1 MFDAVFEGHFATVT
15 DTHPA
20 SDPWGMG
27 ITVDVLR
34 ADHQDCKD
42 WDDAHPVANAGV
54 WDQVAAIAAKAA
66 VRAQLTASARPG
78 FRQAPKKTKAE
89 QEASASEEGDDTESL
104 IAQAIRDIPD
114 ETIGEMLKKVG
125 SADLNDAKPR
135 LARVVMKGW
144 GGVRDVGGEPIPF
157 DLHSALR
164 FLGWEGF
171 LVEKAGEDP
180 EFLAGDRDDEDA
192 HLLASEGV
200 GATVTAFTGNPRKAD
215 GSLWTC
221 PAGMK
226 YGPAPVGDAITKW
239 LVDASAEGTI
249 ARAAA
254 VEKAADFLAA
264 TPPGTPDTSTVQ

>member
-1 MFDAVFEGHFATVT
+1 MFDAVFEGHFSSVT

-20 SDPWGMG
+20 TDPWGMG

-34 ADHQDCKD
+34 ADHPDAKE
-42 WDDAHPVANAGV
+42 WDDAHPVANAGI

-78 FRQAPKKTKAE
+78 FRQAAKKTRAE
-89 QEASASEEGDDTESL
+89 QEAATSEGEDETESL

-125 SADLNDAKPR
+125 NADLNDAKPR
-135 LARVVMKGW
+135 LAHVFMKGW
-144 GGVRDVGGEPIPF
+144 SGVKDVGGEPIPF
-157 DLHSALR
+157 DLHNALR
-164 FLGWEGF
+164 FLGWEGC
-171 LVEKAGEDP
+171 LVEKDGEAP
-180 EFLAGDRDDEDA
+180 MFLPGSTEYAIDG
-192 HLLASEGV
+192 
-200 GATVTAFTGNPRKAD
+200 VTATKFTGNPRKAD

-239 LVDASAEGTI
+239 LIDASAEGTI
-249 ARAAA
+249 ARAEA
-254 VEKAADFLAA
+254 VEKAADFLAG
-264 TPPGTPDTSTVQ
+264 TPPGTPATSETVQ

>member
-1 MFDAVFEGHFATVT
+1 MFDAVFEGHFSSVT

-27 ITVDVLR
+27 ITVDILR
-34 ADHQDCKD
+34 ADHQDAKD
-42 WDDAHPVANAGV
+42 WDAAHPVANAGI

-78 FRQAPKKTKAE
+78 FRQAAKKTKAE
-89 QEASASEEGDDTESL
+89 QEAADDGAGDETESL

-125 SADLNDAKPR
+125 NADLNDAKPR
-135 LARVVMKGW
+135 LAHVFMKGW
-144 GGVRDVGGEPIPF
+144 SGVKDVGGEPIPF
-157 DLHSALR
+157 NLHNALR
-164 FLGWEGF
+164 FLGWEGV
-171 LVEKAGEDP
+171 LIEKNGEAPIFMSTGFDP
-180 EFLAGDRDDEDA
+180 VALNDHD
-192 HLLASEGV
+192 HV
-200 GATVTAFTGNPRKAD
+200 ITYFTGNPRKAD

-226 YGPAPVGDAITKW
+226 YGPAPVGDAITRW
-239 LVDASAEGTI
+239 LVEASAEGTI

-264 TPPGTPDTSTVQ
+264 TPPGTPATSETVQ